1 MIETLFVFI
10 ITKLLINNVLFRFS
24 ADYFLKFVVT
34 VLCIY
39 LIAVLYARS
48 YYLKI
53 FIRIIL
59 SLCLVFLGI
68 LPCIYFWST
77 QPMFRRFWKV
87 LYISAGMFIVF
98 VIMIFSIVGIYL
110 WAGRRI
116 TKLIRN

>member
-48 YYLKI
+48 YYFKR

-59 SLCLVFLGI
+59 SLCLVYLGTI
-68 LPCIYFWST
+68 ICIFFWST
-77 QPMFRRFWKV
+77 QPIFKRFWKV

-116 TKLIRN
+116 TKLI